1 MTFTRPRYSALVA
14 VLAAAAMILA
24 GGCGGGGSTVG
35 GGSGSQGSGSGG
47 SGGGGGN
54 PPPTVTNV
62 LSVIADSGPT
72 DPANPSAGPIQT
84 VNTPFVSV
92 TICAPGTSNCQTIDH
107 ISVDTGSVGL
117 RVVAAVLSSSVAAA
131 LTAAMDTQGRP
142 LAECLPFADGYSW
155 GPVKL
160 ADAKLAG
167 EQASGISIQVI
178 GDPAY
183 STVPS
188 ACSSGGAQ
196 QEDTVSS
203 FGANGILGVGN
214 FQQDCGSLCATET
227 VPQITTQLYYGC
239 ASPANC
245 VATTVPLASQVWN
258 PISKLPTDNN
268 GSILEL
274 PAVASSGAATVTGS
288 LIFGIDTESN
298 NALGT
303 ATVLSV
309 DPGTGNLT
317 VNFLGQALSSSFL
330 DSGSNGNFFTDSSL
344 AQCTSSSE
352 KGFYCPSGTQALSA
366 TLTSNSGV
374 TTGTI
379 NFNVANADTLFSNG
393 NGAFYVFNDL
403 AGTNS
408 LPQSFDFGLPFFLGR
423 NVYTAIENSPTS
435 AGMGPF
441 VAF

>member
-1 MTFTRPRYSALVA
+1 MTVSRSGCSALVA
-14 VLAAAAMILA
+14 ALAACAMVLA
-24 GGCGGGGSTVG
+24 GGCGGGGSGGSTV
-35 GGSGSQGSGSGG
+35 GGSGSQGSGG
-47 SGGGGGN
+47 SGGN
-54 PPPTVTNV
+54 PPPTPGNV
-62 LSVIADSGPT
+62 VSVIADAGPT
-72 DPANPSAGPIQT
+72 DPTNASAGPIQT

-92 TICAPGTSNCQTIDH
+92 TLCAPGTSNCQTIDH

-117 RVVAAVLSSSVAAA
+117 RVVAAVLSSSLASA
-131 LTAAMDTQGRP
+131 LTTVMDTRGRP

-155 GPVKL
+155 GSVKL
-160 ADAKLAG
+160 VDAKIGG
-167 EQASGISIQVI
+167 EQASGISIEVI

-183 STVPS
+183 PTVPS

-196 QEDTVSS
+196 QEDTVST
-203 FGANGILGVGN
+203 FGANGILGIGN
-214 FQQDCGSLCATET
+214 FQQDCGSLCVTET

-239 ASPANC
+239 ASSANC

-258 PISKLPTDNN
+258 PISKFATDNN

-274 PAVASSGAATVTGS
+274 PSVASSGAPSATGS
-288 LIFGIDTESN
+288 LIFGIDTQSN

-309 DPGTGNLT
+309 DPSTGNLT
-317 VNFLGQALSSSFL
+317 VNFLGQSFSSSFL

-344 AQCTSSSE
+344 VPCNPSSSE
-352 KGFYCPSGTQALSA
+352 KGFYCPPSTQALSA
-366 TLTSNSGV
+366 TVTSNSGV
-374 TTGTI
+374 TTGTV
-379 NFNVANADTLFSNG
+379 NFSVASADALFSNG
-393 NGAFYVFNDL
+393 NGTFYVFNNL

-408 LPQSFDFGLPFFLGR
+408 LPQSFDFGLSFFFGR
-423 NVYTAIENSPTS
+423 NVYTAIESSSTS

>member
-1 MTFTRPRYSALVA
+1 MTLTRTRYSALVA
-14 VLAAAAMILA
+14 VLAACAMILA
-24 GGCGGGGSTVG
+24 GGCGGGGGSG
-35 GGSGSQGSGSGG
+35 GGSGSQGSGG
-47 SGGGGGN
+47 SGGN
-54 PPPTVTNV
+54 PPPTATNV
-62 LSVIADSGPT
+62 LSVIADAGPT
-72 DPANPSAGPIQT
+72 DPANSSAGPIQT

-92 TICAPGTSNCQTIDH
+92 TICAPGTANCQTIDH

-117 RVVAAVLSSSVAAA
+117 RIVASVLTGSVAGA
-131 LTAAMDTQGRP
+131 LPTVMDTQGRA

-155 GPVKL
+155 GSVKL

-183 STVPS
+183 PTVPS

-203 FGANGILGVGN
+203 FGANGILGIGN
-214 FQQDCGSLCATET
+214 FQQDCGSLCVSET

-239 ASPANC
+239 ASSANC

-258 PISKLPTDNN
+258 PISKFATDNN

-274 PAVASSGAATVTGS
+274 PAVSSAGVAAVTGS
-288 LIFGIDTESN
+288 LIFGIDTQSN
-298 NALGT
+298 NGLGT

-309 DPGTGNLT
+309 DSGTGNLT

-344 AQCTSSSE
+344 AQCTSGSE
-352 KGFYCPSGTQALSA
+352 KGFYCPPASQAFTA
-366 TLTSNSGV
+366 TMTSNSGV
-374 TTGTI
+374 TTGTL
-379 NFNVANADTLFSNG
+379 NFSVASADTLFNNG
-393 NGAFYVFNDL
+393 GGAFYVFNNL

-423 NVYTAIENSPTS
+423 NVYTAIENSTTS

>member
-1 MTFTRPRYSALVA
+1 MSFTRTRHSALVA
-14 VLAAAAMILA
+14 VLAACALLVAA
-24 GGCGGGGSTVG
+24 GCGGGGGSTMG
-35 GGSGSQGSGSGG
+35 AGS
-47 SGGGGGN
+47 GGN
-54 PPPTVTNV
+54 PPPTATNV
-62 LSVIADSGPT
+62 LSVIADAGPT

-92 TICAPGTSNCQTIDH
+92 TLCVHGTSNCQTIDH

-117 RVVAAVLSSSVAAA
+117 RIVASVLSSSVAGA
-131 LTAAMDTQGRP
+131 LPTVMDTQGRA

-155 GPVKL
+155 GSVRL
-160 ADAKLAG
+160 ADAQIAG
-167 EQASGISIQVI
+167 ELASGISIQVI

-183 STVPS
+183 PTVPS

-196 QEDTVSS
+196 QEDTVST
-203 FGANGILGVGN
+203 FGANGILGIGN
-214 FQQDCGSLCATET
+214 FQQDCGSLCVTET
-227 VPQITTQLYYGC
+227 TPQITTQLYYGC
-239 ASPANC
+239 ASSASC

-258 PISKLPTDNN
+258 PVSKFATDNN
-268 GSILEL
+268 GAILEL
-274 PAVASSGAATVTGS
+274 PSVASSGAASVTGS

-317 VNFLGQALSSSFL
+317 VNFLGQALSMSFL

-352 KGFYCPSGTQALSA
+352 KGFYCPPGTQAFSA
-366 TLTSNSGV
+366 TITSNSGV
-374 TTGTI
+374 TTGAL
-379 NFNVANADTLFSNG
+379 NFSVASADTLFSNG
-393 NGAFYVFNDL
+393 NGGYYVFGDL
-403 AGTNS
+403 AGSNS
-408 LPQSFDFGLPFFLGR
+408 LAQSFDFGLPFFLGR
-423 NVYTAIENSPTS
+423 NVYTAIENSSTS
-435 AGMGPF
+435 AGTGPF